1 MRTVVV
7 GLVLLAL
14 TSCAPAQTRAVQV
27 GEKVYTVEV
36 AATEDD
42 QRQGLAGRPEVEPG
56 TGMLFLLPSRSTQ
69 QVWGAGMLVAVDV
82 VWIAGG
88 RVAAVDVLEPC
99 TAKDQSTCPRL
110 TAPSPVDAVLEVPA
124 GSGIVAGET
133 VTVEGK

>member
-1 MRTVVV
+1 MRTVLV
-7 GLVLLAL
+7 GLALLAL

-36 AATEDD
+36 ATTEDD

-88 RVAAVDVLEPC
+88 RSRP
-99 TAKDQSTCPRL
+99 STSSSPAQPGTRAHARDSPPR
-110 TAPSPVDAVLEVPA
+110 APS
-124 GSGIVAGET
+124 T
-133 VTVEGK
+133 RC